1 MKKNIN
7 AITSLFAV
15 FFLSYNLFAEPN
27 VLKCKKNCGTSDL
40 NNEFTFQARL
50 SMGPDKFGGNVSFIE
65 NDIIITEAHV
75 LGIRSERKVCCSSK
89 KTKKLADD
97 WKQFKNDMYVVE
109 GNSWQG
115 KQKIIAK
122 VLDISGRAS
131 GYPEAGGY
139 DLLVAHVD
147 RNCKKCQKNKEVK
160 IIPIPL
166 ANKLPAIGTPAQH
179 ICIPDNKKA
188 GKGIIW
194 MPHNLNGTI
203 FGAKTTQCSRQII
216 KHDGINNPP
225 MMFEGCSG
233 SPVIYK
239 ECDQNVIHGLHGN
252 GIGDDKYM
260 WEILQLV
267 QTQKEWIQS
276 EIYKWTGRTDMLDAC
291 SETGRR
297 SFMSGEKFDIIQNGC
312 NNKSVKKNDFIS
324 CDIIDLNEAIKLPY
338 SK

>member
-1 MKKNIN
+1 MKKFFITLFIFVFIN
-7 AITSLFAV
+7 VNSHAG
-15 FFLSYNLFAEPN
+15 EPN